1 MKLPVRHWGRGET
14 QALFI
19 HGFTGSAQSFDHLE
33 PLLGDLLSA
42 TCVELPGHG
51 ATPSANWDETVNA
64 IAELLL
70 AERTVLIG
78 YSQGARLALAVA
90 AKFPERVQRLILE
103 SCAAGF
109 RRRHDR
115 VLRRRAD
122 EELAEAITSE
132 GVDAFVTQWEE
143 LPMFEGLRAL
153 PAAERQALRARRSS
167 HSAPGLASALRSLG
181 QGAQPDLS
189 PLLQGLRIPTLL
201 MSGGEDE
208 KYTRLA
214 RQMADELP
222 MGWRVSF
229 GGVGHAPHLECPAAY
244 ADEVRSFLAPRWLDE
259 PQGLA
264 P

>member
-1 MKLPVRHWGRGET
+1 MKLPVRHWGKGET
-14 QALFI
+14 KALFV

-51 ATPSANWDETVNA
+51 ATPSASWEETVDA
-64 IAELLL
+64 IGALLV
-70 AERTVLIG
+70 ERSVLIG

-90 AKFPERVQRLILE
+90 AKFPERVLRLVLE

-109 RRRHDR
+109 RRRRDR

-122 EELAEAITSE
+122 EDLAEVISSR
-132 GVDAFVTQWEE
+132 GVDAFVAHWEG
-143 LPMFEGLRAL
+143 LPMFAGLRGL
-153 PAAERQALRARRSS
+153 PSGEQQGLRARRAS
-167 HSAPGLASALRSLG
+167 HTAVGLASALRSLG

-189 PLLQGLRIPTLL
+189 PALQGLRIPTLL
-201 MSGGEDE
+201 MSGADDE

-229 GGVGHAPHLECPAAY
+229 EGVGHAPHLECAVAY
-244 ADEVRSFLAPRWLDE
+244 ADEVRSFLAPRWLDD

>member
-1 MKLPVRHWGRGET
+1 MKLSVRHWGKGET
-14 QALFI
+14 QALFV
-19 HGFTGSAQSFDHLE
+19 HGFTGSAKSFDHLE

-51 ATPSANWDETVNA
+51 TTPPATWDETVEA
-64 IAELLL
+64 IGALLSG
-70 AERTVLIG
+70 RTVLIG
-78 YSQGARLALAVA
+78 YSQGARLALAAA
-90 AKFPERVQRLILE
+90 AKFPERVQRLVLE

-109 RRRHDR
+109 RRRRDR

-122 EELAEAITSE
+122 EELAEVISSR
-132 GVDAFVTQWEE
+132 GVDAFVNEWEA
-143 LPMFEGLRAL
+143 LPMFHGLRAL
-153 PAAERQALRARRSS
+153 PSGERQALRARRAS
-167 HSAPGLASALRSLG
+167 HSAIGLASALRLLG
-181 QGAQPDLS
+181 QGVQPDLS
-189 PLLQGLRIPTLL
+189 PVLQGLRIPTLL
-201 MSGGEDE
+201 MSGAEDE